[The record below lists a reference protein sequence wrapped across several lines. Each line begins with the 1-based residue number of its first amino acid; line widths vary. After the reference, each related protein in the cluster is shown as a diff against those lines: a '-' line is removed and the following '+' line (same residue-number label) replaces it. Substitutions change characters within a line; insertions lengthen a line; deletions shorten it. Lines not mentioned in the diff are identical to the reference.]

1 MSLETGRGCRGFVF
15 TYREILKEGIERGLS
30 RKAQRR
36 AGHAGHERRSLARE
50 ETAATAATTTGGGAG
65 GGGILTKRRCGKTAA
80 RAGTADRSAAGVVMM
95 MEDVRQADFG
105 DDPERRWTHFSVS
118 SLLNLVVWL
127 RRVVESYETKKPE
140 GTSAPHRLGRAPR
153 SGGETRHSGGKG
165 AGTAGIVDN
174 SHPVFSRPDCP
185 SGHCGVTKNPFRNLD
200 PLSVPENG
208 TRKHISQS
216 YLRERLQATP
226 PFRTEATRN

>member
-1 MSLETGRGCRGFVF
+1 MPPPLTP
-15 TYREILKEGIERGLS
+15 TEILKEGIERGLS

-80 RAGTADRSAAGVVMM
+80 RDRAHAQQRHWLGSAVPSAH
-95 MEDVRQADFG
+95 
-105 DDPERRWTHFSVS
+105 RRPSAKT
-118 SLLNLVVWL
+118 
-127 RRVVESYETKKPE
+127 EPE